1 MILRGRKSDLPRR
14 ETGTRRNG
22 TSEEEVDRDRVV
34 LLARPSKC
42 RGEEVAEDALHGEFS
57 STQRDKHKKLLFPY
71 IVPGLDITLPSQLA
85 RVDVQVPGR
94 LCVNSARR
102 ISLFRGGRS
111 CSLEHGYEV
120 LWGVFGIEVLR
131 PHTAR
136 SRGLR
141 CVGRGGRARW
151 SARDED
157 VALDRRGERAKED
170 IINVLSNQTEVKP
183 G

>member
-1 MILRGRKSDLPRR
+1 M
-14 ETGTRRNG
+14 
-22 TSEEEVDRDRVV
+22 V

-42 RGEEVAEDALHGEFS
+42 RGEEVAKDTLHGEFS

-94 LCVNSARR
+94 LCMNGARR
-102 ISLFRGGRS
+102 IRLLRCGRS

-120 LWGVFGIEVLR
+120 LRGVLGVEVLR

-141 CVGRGGRARW
+141 HARRGGRARR
-151 SARDED
+151 SARYED
-157 VALDRRGERAKED
+157 VALDRGGERAKED
-170 IINVLSNQTEVKP
+170 IINVLSDQTEVKP